1 LITFLFWQVVNGQQ
15 IPAGYWLVDAKWYS
29 CVQRSHRA
37 YVLLPEVIKLNV
49 NALVRLPDAVEFDAV
64 KARKKPTAPVAAASR
79 EHLARNAARAPAAA
93 PAPAPKPQREKP
105 NFLGEPK
112 HNEILGSLAQVRL

>member
-1 LITFLFWQVVNGQQ
+1 MVNGQQ

-79 EHLARNAARAPAAA
+79 EHLARNAARAPA
-93 PAPAPKPQREKP
+93 PKPQREKP